1 MYEFRFNFVSF
12 NQFAVEGMG
21 AIGAKGV
28 APIEGDDTDPTGS
41 PCSLRS

>member
-1 MYEFRFNFVSF
+1 MHGFRSNFISF

-28 APIEGDDTDPTGS
+28 APIAGDDTDPDWQ
-41 PCSLRS
+41 PV

>member
-28 APIEGDDTDPTGS
+28 APTAGDNTDPDWQ
-41 PCSLRS
+41 PV